1 VRSFVNLDV
10 RGAERAVCPTQEA
23 GTAIRVL
30 LVVQMSLLRG
40 ALDAVLSAEDDLEVA
55 AGLGRVDELT
65 PIARAVRPDV
75 IVIDLDLLVD
85 GALSTLYQLGELLPD
100 CALLVL
106 GDTDNP
112 GPMRAALDM
121 HVRGFVGKDTAP
133 GRFVEYVRKMAHG
146 ERVIDPTLAVAA
158 LRVPRNPLTARE
170 LEVLQVA
177 ASGVP
182 SAEVASQLHLS
193 VGTVRNYMSAIMRK
207 TRARNR
213 LEAVRIAVDSGWL

>member
-1 VRSFVNLDV
+1 VNLDV
-10 RGAERAVCPTQEA
+10 RCAERSANA
-23 GTAIRVL
+23 AIRVL

-55 AGLGRVDELT
+55 ADVARIDELT
-65 PIARAVRPDV
+65 PIARAVRPNV
-75 IVIDLDLLVD
+75 IVVDLDLLVD
-85 GALSTLYQLGELLPD
+85 GAVSTLHQLGELLPD

-133 GRFVEYVRKMAHG
+133 SRFVQYIRQMAHG

-182 SAEVASQLHLS
+182 SAEIAGQLHLS